1 MKRFL
6 SIVALMLFCGST
18 QQSLAQLPPPIN
30 LPFDAIYMV
39 SEPGRTDPIASFDL
53 GGQPPALL
61 IDMPSGT
68 YYDFFSYVEAKW
80 KSPDGSNAF
89 LFTYPTQAENDKL
102 WFQPEA
108 SSWDTLKSPG
118 AWRIEAKHS
127 QVELIMIYGVGVGHE
142 WARGN
147 GAATFTMWQ
156 AMPGDFDFDG
166 DIDGRDFLEGQR
178 GESTNPFSAGDLED
192 WQANYG
198 AGALVAESFAVP
210 EPGSLI
216 LVGALLAVIPVGLR
230 GPRP

>member
-6 SIVALMLFCGST
+6 PIVVLMLFCGST

-53 GGQPPALL
+53 GGQPPTLL

-80 KSPDGSNAF
+80 KSPDGTNAF

-102 WFQPEA
+102 WFQPA
-108 SSWDTLKSPG
+108 TSSWDALKSPG

-147 GAATFTMWQ
+147 GAATFAMSQ
-156 AMPGDFDFDG
+156 AMPGDFDADG
-166 DIDGRDFLEGQR
+166 DVDGREFLSWQR
-178 GESTNPFSAGDLED
+178 EPSIGNLVE

-198 AGALVAESFAVP
+198 GNQLSSSTAVP
-210 EPGSLI
+210 EPTSMLAI
-216 LVGALLAVIPVGLR
+216 LGVLPWLPMARSHLYRRDI
-230 GPRP
+230 